1 MNYPERLR
9 EGDTVA
15 LLAPS
20 SPISEEE
27 AAACRR
33 YFEERGYR
41 VRMSGLVSTALHGYE
56 AGSPEERAREL
67 NAVFAD
73 PGVRAVFCVRGGHSA
88 CRVLEKVDLDA
99 VRANPKIFVGYSD
112 ITPFHVLFNQRADL
126 VTFHGPM
133 VKSNMIRD
141 FDAFSRASLD
151 AALSMEPGGTLDFRN
166 PEGSA
171 IEAICEG
178 TAVGRLA
185 GGNLALLT
193 SLLGTPYA
201 PDTRGTILLI
211 EDVGE
216 TVPRVARMLHHLR
229 LAGKFQDVLGVL
241 IGDFTD
247 CPNTAEPACGVDALL
262 RDFFSDLFSNL
273 GKPVLS
279 GIRTG
284 HDLPMATL
292 PLGMRCRVDAAR
304 GSVRFFR
311 D

>member
-1 MNYPERLR
+1 
-9 EGDTVA
+9 
-15 LLAPS
+15 
-20 SPISEEE
+20 
-27 AAACRR
+27 
-33 YFEERGYR
+33 
-41 VRMSGLVSTALHGYE
+41 
-56 AGSPEERAREL
+56 
-67 NAVFAD
+67 
-73 PGVRAVFCVRGGHSA
+73 
-88 CRVLEKVDLDA
+88 
-99 VRANPKIFVGYSD
+99 
-112 ITPFHVLFNQRADL
+112 
-126 VTFHGPM
+126 
-133 VKSNMIRD
+133 MIRN
-141 FDAFSRASLD
+141 FDAFSRTSLD

-247 CPNTAEPACGVDALL
+247 CPNTAEPAYGVDALL

-273 GKPVLS
+273 GKSVLS
-279 GIRTG
+279 GIRTK
-284 HDLPMATL
+284 HDQKREAHVHAKVFWKDEKKFLQEKI
-292 PLGMRCRVDAAR
+292 
-304 GSVRFFR
+304 
-311 D
+311 

>member
-1 MNYPERLR
+1 MNYPDRLR
-9 EGDTVA
+9 EGDLVA

-20 SPISEEE
+20 SPVSAEE

-33 YFEERGYR
+33 VIEDRGYR
-41 VRMSGLVSTALHGYE
+41 VRMSALVSTALHGYE
-56 AGSPEERAREL
+56 AGEPEARAREL
-67 NAVFAD
+67 NAAFAD
-73 PGVRAVFCVRGGHSA
+73 PEVRAILCVRGGNSA
-88 CRVLEKVDLDA
+88 CRVLERVDVGV

-112 ITPFHVLFNQRADL
+112 ITPFHVLFNQRAEL
-126 VTFHGPM
+126 ITFHGPM
-133 VKSNMIRD
+133 VKSNMIGD

-151 AALSMEPGGTLDFRN
+151 AALSMEPGSEMAFLN

-171 IEAICEG
+171 MEG
-178 TAVGRLA
+178 LCGGSADGVLA

-201 PDTRGTILLI
+201 VDARGKILLI

-229 LAGKFQDVLGVL
+229 LAGKFEDAAGVL

-247 CPNTAEPACGVDALL
+247 CTNAADPDYDVNALM
-262 RDFFSDLFSNL
+262 RDFFAGL

-284 HDLPMATL
+284 HDFPMATV
-292 PLGMRCRVDAAR
+292 PLGMRCRVDADE

>member
-1 MNYPERLR
+1 MIYPERLR

-20 SPISEEE
+20 SPVSAEE

-33 YFEERGYR
+33 YFEGRGYE
-41 VRMSGLVSTALHGYE
+41 VRRSGLVSAVLHGYE
-56 AGSPEERAREL
+56 AGEPEARADDL
-67 NAVFAD
+67 NAAFAA
-73 PGVRAVFCVRGGHSA
+73 PGVKAVFCLRGGNSA
-88 CRVLEKVDLDA
+88 CRVLEHLDLDT
-99 VRANPKIFVGYSD
+99 VRANPKPFVGYSD
-112 ITPFHVLFNQRADL
+112 ITPFHVLFNQRAEL
-126 VTFHGPM
+126 ITFHGPM
-133 VKSNMIRD
+133 VKSNMLRD

-151 AALSMEPGGTLDFRN
+151 AALSMEPGAELEFRN
-166 PEGSA
+166 PEESA
-171 IEAICEG
+171 VEAVCGGAAE
-178 TAVGRLA
+178 GRLA

-201 PDTRGTILLI
+201 LDTRGKILLI

-229 LAGKFQDVLGVL
+229 LAGKFEEVAGVL

-247 CPNTAEPACGVDALL
+247 CPNAAEPAYGVKALM
-262 RDFFSDLFSNL
+262 RDFFFGL
-273 GKPVLS
+273 GTPVLE

-284 HDLPMATL
+284 HDFPMATL

-304 GSVRFFR
+304 GSIRFLR

>member
-1 MNYPERLR
+1 MNYPEKLR

-20 SPISEEE
+20 SPISPED
-27 AAACRR
+27 AVACRR
-33 YFEERGYR
+33 YFEDRGYR
-41 VRMSGLVSTALHGYE
+41 VRMSGLVSTVLHGYE
-56 AGSPEERAREL
+56 AGEPEERAREL
-67 NAVFAD
+67 NAAFAD
-73 PGVRAVFCVRGGHSA
+73 PEVRAVFCVRGGNSA
-88 CRVLEKVDLDA
+88 CRVLDRVDMGA

-112 ITPFHVLFNQRADL
+112 ITPFHLLFNQRAEL

-151 AALSMEPGGTLDFRN
+151 AALSMEPGAEMEFRN
-166 PEGSA
+166 PEGSSIQA
-171 IEAICEG
+171 LCGGSCEG
-178 TAVGRLA
+178 RLV
-185 GGNLALLT
+185 GGNLALIV
-193 SLLGTPYA
+193 SLLGTPYEA
-201 PDTRGTILLI
+201 DTHGKILLI

-229 LAGKFQDVLGVL
+229 LAGKFEDAAGVL

-247 CPNTAEPACGVDALL
+247 CSNEADPDYGVQALM
-262 RDFFSDLFSNL
+262 RDFFVGF

-292 PLGMRCRVDAAR
+292 PLGMRCRVDAGR

>member
-1 MNYPERLR
+1 MICPERLR

-20 SPISEEE
+20 SPVSVEE

-33 YFEERGYR
+33 YFEGRGYE
-41 VRMSGLVSTALHGYE
+41 VRMSGLVSAVLHGYE
-56 AGSPEERAREL
+56 AGEPEARADDL
-67 NAVFAD
+67 NAAFAD
-73 PGVRAVFCVRGGHSA
+73 PGVKAVFCLRGGNSA
-88 CRVLEKVDLDA
+88 CRVLEHLDLDT

-112 ITPFHVLFNQRADL
+112 ITPFHVLFNQRAEL
-126 VTFHGPM
+126 ITFHGPM
-133 VKSNMIRD
+133 VKSNMLRD

-151 AALSMEPGGTLDFRN
+151 AALSMEPGAELEFCN
-166 PEGSA
+166 PEESVV
-171 IEAICEG
+171 EAVCGGAAE
-178 TAVGRLA
+178 GRLA

-201 PDTRGTILLI
+201 LDTRGKILLI

-229 LAGKFQDVLGVL
+229 LAGKFEEVAGVL

-247 CPNTAEPACGVDALL
+247 CPNAAEPAYGVKALM
-262 RDFFSDLFSNL
+262 RDFFFGF
-273 GKPVLS
+273 GKPVLA

-284 HDLPMATL
+284 HDFPMATL

-304 GSVRFFR
+304 GSIRFLR

>member
-1 MNYPERLR
+1 MIYPERLR

-20 SPISEEE
+20 SPVSAEE

-33 YFEERGYR
+33 YFEGRGYE
-41 VRMSGLVSTALHGYE
+41 VRMSGLVSAVLHGYE
-56 AGSPEERAREL
+56 AGEPEARADDL
-67 NAVFAD
+67 NAAFAD
-73 PGVRAVFCVRGGHSA
+73 PGVKAVFCLRGGNSA
-88 CRVLEKVDLDA
+88 CRVLEHLDLDT

-112 ITPFHVLFNQRADL
+112 ITPFHVLFNQRAEL
-126 VTFHGPM
+126 ITFHGPM
-133 VKSNMIRD
+133 VKSNMLRD

-151 AALSMEPGGTLDFRN
+151 AALSMEPGSEMEFHN

-171 IEAICEG
+171 VEEVCGGAAE
-178 TAVGRLA
+178 GRLA

-201 PDTRGTILLI
+201 LDARGKILMI

-229 LAGKFQDVLGVL
+229 LAGKFEEAAGVL

-247 CPNTAEPACGVDALL
+247 CPNAAEPAYGVKALM
-262 RDFFSDLFSNL
+262 RDFFFGF
-273 GKPVLS
+273 GKPVLA

-284 HDLPMATL
+284 HDFPMATL

-304 GSVRFFR
+304 GSIRFSR

>member
-20 SPISEEE
+20 SPISAED
-27 AAACRR
+27 AAACRCC
-33 YFEERGYR
+33 FEERGYG
-41 VRMSGLVSTALHGYE
+41 VRMSGLVSAALHGYE
-56 AGSPEERAREL
+56 AGEPEARAEEL
-67 NAVFAD
+67 NAAFAD
-73 PGVRAVFCVRGGHSA
+73 PGVKAIFCLRGGNSA
-88 CRVLEKVDLDA
+88 CRVLEHVDLDT

-126 VTFHGPM
+126 ITFHGPM
-133 VKSNMIRD
+133 VKSNMLRD

-151 AALSMEPGGTLDFRN
+151 AALSMEPGSEMEFYN

-171 IEAICEG
+171 IEEVCGGAAE
-178 TAVGRLA
+178 GRLA

-201 PDTRGTILLI
+201 VDTRGKILLI

-229 LAGKFQDVLGVL
+229 LAGKFEEAAGVL

-247 CPNTAEPACGVDALL
+247 CPNAAEPAYGVEALI
-262 RDFFSDLFSNL
+262 RDFFSGF
-273 GKPVLS
+273 GKPVLA
-279 GIRTG
+279 GVRTG
-284 HDLPMATL
+284 HDFPMATL

-304 GSVRFFR
+304 GSVRFSR

>member
-20 SPISEEE
+20 SPISPEDAE
-27 AAACRR
+27 ACRR
-33 YFEERGYR
+33 HFEDRGYR
-41 VRMSGLVSTALHGYE
+41 VRMSGLVSTPLHGYE
-56 AGSPEERAREL
+56 AGAPEDRAREL
-67 NAVFAD
+67 NAAFSD
-73 PGVRAVFCVRGGHSA
+73 PEVRAIFCVRGGNSA
-88 CRVLEKVDLDA
+88 CRVLERVDLEA

-112 ITPFHVLFNQRADL
+112 ITPFHVLFNQRAEL
-126 VTFHGPM
+126 ITFHGPM
-133 VKSNMIRD
+133 VKSNMIRG
-141 FDAFSRASLD
+141 FDAFSRTSLD
-151 AALSMEPGGTLDFRN
+151 AALSMEPGGVLEFRN

-171 IEAICEG
+171 TEPLCGGAAEG
-178 TAVGRLA
+178 CLV

-201 PDTRGTILLI
+201 ADTRGRILLI

-229 LAGKFQDVLGVL
+229 LAGKFEDAAGIL

-247 CPNTAEPACGVDALL
+247 CTNAAEPDYGVNALM
-262 RDFFSDLFSNL
+262 RDFFAGI
-273 GKPVLS
+273 GKPVLA

-284 HDLPMATL
+284 HDFPMATL
-292 PLGMRCRVDAAR
+292 PLGMRCRVDAGG

>member
-1 MNYPERLR
+1 MQL
-9 EGDTVA
+9 
-15 LLAPS
+15 
-20 SPISEEE
+20 SPISAED

-33 YFEERGYR
+33 CFEERGYG
-41 VRMSGLVSTALHGYE
+41 VRMSGLVSAALHGYE
-56 AGSPEERAREL
+56 AGEPEARAEEL
-67 NAVFAD
+67 NAAFAD
-73 PGVRAVFCVRGGHSA
+73 PGVKAVFCLRGGNSA
-88 CRVLEKVDLDA
+88 CRVLEHVDLDT

-126 VTFHGPM
+126 ITFHGPM
-133 VKSNMIRD
+133 VKSNMLRD

-151 AALSMEPGGTLDFRN
+151 AALSMEPGSEMEFYN

-171 IEAICEG
+171 IEEVCGGAAE
-178 TAVGRLA
+178 GRLA

-201 PDTRGTILLI
+201 VDTRGKILLI

-229 LAGKFQDVLGVL
+229 LAGKFEEAAGVL

-247 CPNTAEPACGVDALL
+247 CPNAAEPAYGVKALI
-262 RDFFSDLFSNL
+262 RDFFSGF
-273 GKPVLS
+273 GKPVLA
-279 GIRTG
+279 GVRTG
-284 HDLPMATL
+284 HDFPMATL
-292 PLGMRCRVDAAR
+292 PLGMRCRIDAAR
-304 GSVRFFR
+304 GSVRFSR